1 MSETATIQIAADV
14 SGEPQ
19 DAAVVKQ
26 VGFHAIALNDP
37 VDAAALVAKV
47 EAWRAAGLEVCSVN
61 SGAVFGANTSTD
73 PRHGE
78 AVDRLI
84 EQASRVQVGRVVI
97 DPPQVDRRMPV
108 STLIGAYGDWLALRA
123 DRAASVGV
131 RVLVSN
137 GGPFGRAADLW
148 KLIDRL
154 EHAALGVCWDT
165 LTSARQGEPA
175 ALMVSVLNSR
185 INMVRSRDGKASVEG
200 AFVECPLGDGTVG
213 VEQAFKRLRGIGFVG
228 CASVSP
234 DAQALARV
242 NEWSVRRTVSDLEAP
257 FQKKAATTPT
267 KAK

>member
-1 MSETATIQIAADV
+1 MSEIATIQIAADV

-26 VGFHAIALNDP
+26 VGFNSIALHGP

-47 EAWRAAGLEVCSVN
+47 EALRAAGLEVCSVN
-61 SGAVFGANTSTD
+61 SGAVFGANTSED
-73 PRHGE
+73 PRQGE

-84 EQASRVQVGRVVI
+84 EQASRVQVRRVVI
-97 DPPQVDRRMPV
+97 SPPQVDRRMPV

-137 GGPFGRAADLW
+137 GGPFGRAADVW

-154 EHAALGVCWDT
+154 GHPALGVCWDT
-165 LTSARQGEPA
+165 LTSARQAEPA

-185 INMVRSRDGKASVEG
+185 IHMVRLRDGKASVQG
-200 AFVECPLGDGTVG
+200 AFVECPLGDGTVS

-234 DAQALARV
+234 DARALARV

-257 FQKKAATTPT
+257 FQKKASTVVT
-267 KAK
+267 KVK